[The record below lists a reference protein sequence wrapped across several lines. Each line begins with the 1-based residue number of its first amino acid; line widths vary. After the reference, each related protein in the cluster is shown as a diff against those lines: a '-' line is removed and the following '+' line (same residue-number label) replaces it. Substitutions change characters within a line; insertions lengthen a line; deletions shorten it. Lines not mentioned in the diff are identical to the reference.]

1 MEDNS
6 LKLKIIAA
14 FAAVY
19 FIWGSTFLGIRFAV
33 ESIPPFL
40 MAGVRFT
47 IAGLLLFFWARLRG
61 AKMPG
66 KKQWMH
72 AIIIGTLL
80 LVIGNGSVVL
90 AEQIVPSGV
99 VSLLIAMVP
108 VYFALL
114 EWLKPGGKPPG
125 FKVAIGLLTGICG
138 LIMLIGPDNISGKS
152 SSINMQGV
160 LYVIV
165 GCLCWSIGSLYSRSQ
180 KLSESPAMGLS
191 MQTLAAGV
199 ILLLIS
205 CCSNEPQHLNLAT
218 LSLKSILSL
227 GYLIVFGS
235 LIGFS
240 AYVWLLQTVRPTL
253 VATYAY
259 VNPVVAVFLGWAFAG
274 ESLNSRMIGAAA
286 VILCAVWIITQSAAK
301 TAPLEK
307 KRTQALATN
316 ES

>member
-1 MEDNS
+1 MDDPS

-19 FIWGSTFLGIRFAV
+19 FIWGSTYLGIRFAV

-40 MAGVRFT
+40 MAGLRFT
-47 IAGLLLFFWARLRG
+47 IAGLMLFFWARLRG
-61 AKMPG
+61 AKMPQA
-66 KKQWMH
+66 KQWMH
-72 AIIIGTLL
+72 ACIIGTLL
-80 LVIGNGSVVL
+80 LVMGNGAVVL

-125 FKVAIGLLTGICG
+125 IRVSLGLLTGIVG
-138 LIMLIGPDNISGKS
+138 LIMLIGPDNIIGKT

-160 LYVIV
+160 LYVII
-165 GCLCWSIGSLYSRSQ
+165 GSLCWSIGSLYSRSQ
-180 KLSESPAMGLS
+180 KLSDSPAMGLS
-191 MQTLAAGV
+191 MQTLAAG
-199 ILLLIS
+199 IIMLLIS
-205 CCSNEPQHLNLAT
+205 FCVNEPQHFVLSSV
-218 LSLKSILSL
+218 SLKSALAL
-227 GYLIVFGS
+227 GYLLVFGS

-274 ESLNSRMIGAAA
+274 ESLNSSMIIAAT
-286 VILCAVWIITQSAAK
+286 VILCAVWIITQSAARP
-301 TAPLEK
+301 APLAA

-316 ES
+316 ET